1 MIGPF
6 RSPISEG
13 GLKPASGK
21 NSFRKKLGR
30 QMKKLKKKDRI
41 FVNRSLN
48 LASIK
53 SIGFDMDHTLALY
66 NREEF
71 ETLAFRETL
80 KKFIEAG
87 YPAELEALKFDP
99 NFVIRGLLVDRDR
112 GNLLKVDG
120 YKYVKVAYHGH
131 QKLEKT
137 ERHALYNAKGYKAD
151 DYLSVDTFFALSE
164 TQLFVEIVDYM
175 RRHPNEIQKS
185 YRDVY
190 DDLREFIDLC
200 HKDGSIKEHV
210 LSHIDRYIKRDP
222 HLGQTLAKL
231 IDGGKKLFLLTNSD
245 WNYTSAI
252 MDYLLNNQ
260 HEEFPRWQDYFEYV
274 IVGAGKPN
282 FFTGSSPFYEV
293 VPDGLLKPHYGPL
306 ADKTVY
312 HGGNARLFEQLTQ
325 QRGDEIL
332 YIGDHIYGD
341 IMRSK
346 ELFNWRTLLVIEE
359 LDDEFDRYYEVEPSM
374 ESILEAIRTEEGY
387 TEAIYEKSAE
397 LSSLRRQLAR
407 TSSKSKRNRLEEKL
421 QSISSELEDLE
432 LNLAKTHRNIGQL
445 IESRELQF
453 HPIWGELLYSSL
465 VKSRFANQIESY
477 ACLYTSKISN
487 LKNYSANQRFRSW
500 RDTMPHDL

>member
-1 MIGPF
+1 
-6 RSPISEG
+6 
-13 GLKPASGK
+13 
-21 NSFRKKLGR
+21 
-30 QMKKLKKKDRI
+30 MKKLKRKDRV

-48 LASIK
+48 LGSIK

-66 NREEF
+66 NRAEF

-87 YPAELEALKFDP
+87 YPEALGSLKFDP

-131 QKLEKT
+131 QKLEKP
-137 ERHALYNAKGYKAD
+137 ERHSLYNAKGYKAD
-151 DYLSVDTFFALSE
+151 DFLSVDTFFALSE

-175 RRHPNEIQKS
+175 RRHPGEINKS
-185 YRDVY
+185 YREVY
-190 DDLREFIDLC
+190 ADLREFIDLC

-210 LSHIDRYIKRDP
+210 LNHIDRYIHRDP
-222 HLGQTLAKL
+222 HLGLTLAKL
-231 IDGGKKLFLLTNSD
+231 MDGGKRLFLLTNSD

-252 MDYLLNNQ
+252 MEYLLNGQ
-260 HEEFPRWQDYFEYV
+260 SDDFPRWQDYFENV

-282 FFTGSSPFYEV
+282 FFTGSNPFYEV

-312 HGGNARLFEQLTQ
+312 HGGNARLFEQLTE

-346 ELFNWRTLLVIEE
+346 ELFNWRTLLVVEE
-359 LDDEFDRYYEVEPSM
+359 LDEEFDRYYEVQPSM
-374 ESILEAIRTEEGY
+374 ERIIEAIQLEEDQTELV
-387 TEAIYEKSAE
+387 YEKSSA
-397 LSSLRRQLAR
+397 LASLRRQLNRISNA
-407 TSSKSKRNRLEEKL
+407 SKRTKLQDKIDNLFKDLQDLEEQLK
-421 QSISSELEDLE
+421 
-432 LNLAKTHRNIGQL
+432 KTHKEIGQL
-445 IESRELQF
+445 IEKRELQF

-465 VKSRFANQIESY
+465 AKSRFANQIESY

-487 LKNYSANQRFRSW
+487 LRHYSANQRFRSL